1 MTRTINTLWGL
12 LAAALAIRLGLSAL
26 LPLADT
32 TEPRYAEI
40 ARIMAETGDWIT
52 PWFDHGVP
60 FWGKPPL
67 SFWAQAL
74 SFKLFGVSEFA
85 GRLPSWLA
93 NVLTVALVF
102 AMRFH
107 LHANTDRQQA
117 TVSGLW
123 AALIYATTAL
133 GFLSGGTIMTD
144 SYLALGTTLTLASL
158 LIRLRG
164 GSDWWG
170 WGFFIGL
177 GIGLLAKGP
186 LVLVLTGVPVF
197 CWAVITRQWRNLW
210 RCLPWLSGTALTLL
224 LVLPWYLLAEL
235 KTPGFL
241 DYFIVGEHFK
251 RFIISGWQGD
261 LYGNAHEF
269 TRGTIWL
276 YLAVASFPWGLIA
289 VTGWGIRRWRSTPVP
304 ARAASDGTTMLLT
317 VSALTPAIFFTFSGN
332 ILWTYTLPSL
342 PFIAVLAAGVIS
354 QAAGYRWQRAS
365 YACAL
370 LIPLAASS
378 GAGWLAIHPEQLKT
392 ERDLVARASALP
404 ELSPDQLHYLGEA
417 PFSARFY
424 SQGLVQSL
432 SPDELQNR
440 LADAQLP
447 PPALVA
453 VSNNDKAWLDRL
465 RKTATVLDQNRRY
478 TLFRLSDGKPAAI
491 TAKSI
496 TIGSAVTISRPGA
509 TTGATSDGT

>member
-144 SYLALGTTLTLASL
+144 SYLALA
-158 LIRLRG
+158 
-164 GSDWWG
+164 
-170 WGFFIGL
+170 
-177 GIGLLAKGP
+177 
-186 LVLVLTGVPVF
+186 
-197 CWAVITRQWRNLW
+197 
-210 RCLPWLSGTALTLL
+210 
-224 LVLPWYLLAEL
+224 
-235 KTPGFL
+235 
-241 DYFIVGEHFK
+241 
-251 RFIISGWQGD
+251 
-261 LYGNAHEF
+261 
-269 TRGTIWL
+269 
-276 YLAVASFPWGLIA
+276 
-289 VTGWGIRRWRSTPVP
+289 
-304 ARAASDGTTMLLT
+304 
-317 VSALTPAIFFTFSGN
+317 
-332 ILWTYTLPSL
+332 
-342 PFIAVLAAGVIS
+342 
-354 QAAGYRWQRAS
+354 QR
-365 YACAL
+365 
-370 LIPLAASS
+370 
-378 GAGWLAIHPEQLKT
+378 
-392 ERDLVARASALP
+392 
-404 ELSPDQLHYLGEA
+404 
-417 PFSARFY
+417 
-424 SQGLVQSL
+424 
-432 SPDELQNR
+432 
-440 LADAQLP
+440 
-447 PPALVA
+447 
-453 VSNNDKAWLDRL
+453 
-465 RKTATVLDQNRRY
+465 
-478 TLFRLSDGKPAAI
+478 
-491 TAKSI
+491 
-496 TIGSAVTISRPGA
+496 
-509 TTGATSDGT
+509 